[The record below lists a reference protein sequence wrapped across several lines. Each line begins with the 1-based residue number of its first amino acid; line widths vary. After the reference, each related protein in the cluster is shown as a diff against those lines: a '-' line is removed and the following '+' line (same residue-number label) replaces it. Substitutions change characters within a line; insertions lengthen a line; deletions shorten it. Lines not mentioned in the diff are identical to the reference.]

1 MSPGD
6 FWWMPEVAPEGPL
19 TLVVSRPGQR
29 VAVYRNGLPIAVS
42 TVSTGRPGYRTPTGS
57 FSILQKRV
65 EHYSTIYDNAPMP
78 YMQRLTMGGVAL
90 HAGTLPGYPAS
101 HGCIRLPYEF
111 ARLLFGATSIGT
123 PVVIND
129 DAQLPRLAPLSAEE
143 RALLATGTGWWP
155 ERAPTGPVSIVV
167 SGTDRLMILIRGGRL
182 IGASRI
188 SLATPIAGVSAFSLV
203 ILEGGSPKWTR
214 LILPTALSGSS
225 DWARFEVEEEFKHHL
240 RASLHTGATAL
251 IMADSL
257 ALSRGATTVA
267 LGGEP
272 ALRCA

>member
-1 MSPGD
+1 LLLKRVIVAAACMQAAIALPAARGDAAPTPIDTATSSMSPGD

-111 ARLLFGATSIGT
+111 ARLSARRRGRCQLSSVARIG
-123 PVVIND
+123 
-129 DAQLPRLAPLSAEE
+129 
-143 RALLATGTGWWP
+143 
-155 ERAPTGPVSIVV
+155 
-167 SGTDRLMILIRGGRL
+167 
-182 IGASRI
+182 
-188 SLATPIAGVSAFSLV
+188 
-203 ILEGGSPKWTR
+203 
-214 LILPTALSGSS
+214 
-225 DWARFEVEEEFKHHL
+225 
-240 RASLHTGATAL
+240 
-251 IMADSL
+251 
-257 ALSRGATTVA
+257 
-267 LGGEP
+267 
-272 ALRCA
+272 